1 MQVSRPLLANMLLIA
16 ICLLPGGSVLAEPG
30 KAVFV
35 PDAYSGPRTGSWGDQ
50 GDGTYRNPILNA
62 DYPDVD
68 VEQVGDTYYMISSKQ
83 HMAPG
88 MVILESKDMVNWQ
101 TIGHVW
107 NKLSWDPRYNWDRMD
122 GYSYGV
128 WAGDLAYHDGRW
140 YCYQIDNVVG
150 LYMSSAPA
158 SARASCVSAA
168 SITFLG
174 FTSSRTAPNACSMT
188 AIPNR
193 RRWGPS

>member
-1 MQVSRPLLANMLLIA
+1 MRVCKAVLADALWIA
-16 ICLLPGGSVLAEPG
+16 VCFLPGRAVAAEPG
-30 KAVFV
+30 EVVVA
-35 PDAYSGPRTGSWGDQ
+35 PQTSAGPRTGSWGDQ

-68 VEQVGDTYYMISSKQ
+68 VEQLGDTYYMISSKQ

-128 WAGDLAYHDGRW
+128 WAGDMAYHDARW
-140 YCYQIDNVVG
+140 YCYQIDNVRG
-150 LYMSSAPA
+150 PLYVQ
-158 SARASCVSAA
+158 RAGHPRAVDRAA
-168 SITFLG
+168 SDAGQQGQEPFGPGRLLG
-174 FTSSRTAPNACSMT
+174 
-188 AIPNR
+188 
-193 RRWGPS
+193 